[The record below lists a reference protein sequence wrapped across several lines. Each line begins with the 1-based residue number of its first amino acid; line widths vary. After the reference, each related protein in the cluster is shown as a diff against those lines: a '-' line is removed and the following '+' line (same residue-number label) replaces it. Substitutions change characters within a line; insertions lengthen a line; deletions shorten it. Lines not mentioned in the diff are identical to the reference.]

1 MFRISL
7 ALTYVQSL
15 LSVYTSRR
23 ETNLLA
29 FDAALSLLRLL
40 STLRVWPH
48 WFSGAGI
55 AATLLLRPNL
65 LD

>member
-15 LSVYTSRR
+15 LSVYSSCW

-40 STLRVWPH
+40 STLRVWRH
-48 WFSGAGI
+48 WFSGARI
-55 AATLLLRPNL
+55 AATLLLRLNF